1 MLLYQPQACTQQL
14 QELESVDRGRAD
26 GLAIGEVERFGRDYA
41 KSGDYFVEV
50 MADLLYVFLE
60 FDHLS
65 GRVVDA
71 VVSKQ
76 AVDVDNLADSLEI
89 ILQ

>member
-1 MLLYQPQACTQQL
+1 
-14 QELESVDRGRAD
+14 
-26 GLAIGEVERFGRDYA
+26 
-41 KSGDYFVEV
+41 